1 MFAMVVLWL
10 PLIAE
15 TPIDS
20 TRDGLAWPGLLCS
33 AALPALAHLPLCQ
46 PSLATYPAHSCLQVV
61 SCSQGAVNI
70 KQLFGEQA
78 QALVSKLNIEG
89 QHRWVLIGCVLVGF
103 YLDG

>member
-1 MFAMVVLWL
+1 MVAMVVVPWL
-10 PLIAE
+10 PLLAE
-15 TPIDS
+15 THADS
-20 TRDGLAWPGLLCS
+20 TRDFGLAR
-33 AALPALAHLPLCQ
+33 PALYCTALHCLHSPTRQTSLC
-46 PSLATYPAHSCLQVV
+46 PAPSCLQVV

>member
-1 MFAMVVLWL
+1 
-10 PLIAE
+10 
-15 TPIDS
+15 
-20 TRDGLAWPGLLCS
+20 
-33 AALPALAHLPLCQ
+33 
-46 PSLATYPAHSCLQVV
+46 
-61 SCSQGAVNI
+61 VNI